1 LRGTARS
8 ARLAIA
14 LAALAWPALADE
26 EEDFE
31 EWLGVTSGG
40 LAIEEVPG
48 LELASVAVKL
58 SPERVEASYVV
69 LNTGETPSF
78 VEVGFPIPSVA
89 RPPTDSTALARAFS
103 DATLQQDGVALD
115 LHQVRIRVFMQGVD
129 VTDVLASAGLDLKP
143 LAAGDPAEQPRERRR
158 AMEQV
163 LIDSGIAVDPTGWS
177 LAVEP
182 VWRVEIGER
191 ATTTLALS
199 YTPFPG
205 YSVDQLPGD
214 EKLEDLAHLSAY
226 CADEQA
232 GLLSWVLGRWDERA
246 ESKRKELIAKGASE
260 EDAALDAYA
269 NIDLIDL
276 SYRWQNGVWPAVYPK
291 VELTVDPGNG
301 RATFC
306 TPPVGEKAPVPAT
319 LGASGTYTVELEN
332 LPAAGQLDVMF
343 LR

>member
-1 LRGTARS
+1 MRPAWPAVAL
-8 ARLAIA
+8 LALVLPA
-14 LAALAWPALADE
+14 LAAGEQEPQ
-26 EEDFE
+26 
-31 EWLGVTSGG
+31 EWLGVPSGG

-48 LELASVAVKL
+48 LELASLSIAL
-58 SPERVEASYVV
+58 SPEHVEATYVV
-69 LNTGETPSF
+69 VNTAETASF
-78 VEVGFPIPSVA
+78 VEVGFPIPSVE
-89 RPPTDSTALARAFS
+89 RPPSDAGSLAHAFS
-103 DATLQQDGVALD
+103 DATLHQDGVVLE
-115 LHQVRIRVFMQGVD
+115 LSEVRIRVFMQGVD

-163 LIDSGIAVDPTGWS
+163 LIDAGIPVDPTGWS

-182 VWRVEIGER
+182 VWRVEIPER

-205 YSVDQLPGD
+205 HSVDQLPGD

-226 CADEQA
+226 CADEQK
-232 GLLSWVLGRWDERA
+232 GLLSWVLGRWEERSEA
-246 ESKRKELIAKGASE
+246 KRNELIAKGETADE
-260 EDAALDAYA
+260 AAIDAYA

-276 SYRWQNGVWPAVYPK
+276 SFRWQNGLWPATYPK
-291 VELTVDPGNG
+291 VSLVVDPGKG
-301 RATFC
+301 RAAFC
-306 TPPVGEKAPVPAT
+306 TPPVGEKAGAPAAF
-319 LGASGTYTVELEN
+319 GADGTYAVELEN